1 MVNNEAT
8 NLNARFMQL
17 RGVVL
22 LRLMPL
28 LLLLLL
34 LLMLLYTSAKVNNK
48 ATSLKA
54 RFMQLL
60 LAVVADAGCGAVAAA
75 VAANAR

>member
-1 MVNNEAT
+1 MPGK
-8 NLNARFMQL
+8 
-17 RGVVL
+17 RGT
-22 LRLMPL
+22 

-34 LLMLLYTSAKVNNK
+34 LLMLLYNSAKVNNK

-60 LAVVADAGCGAVAAA
+60 LAVAADAGCGAVAAA

>member
-1 MVNNEAT
+1 
-8 NLNARFMQL
+8 
-17 RGVVL
+17 
-22 LRLMPL
+22 MP

-60 LAVVADAGCGAVAAA
+60 LAVAADAGCGAVAAA
-75 VAANAR
+75 IAANAR

>member
-1 MVNNEAT
+1 
-8 NLNARFMQL
+8 MQL
-17 RGVVL
+17 LVVVL
-22 LRLMPL
+22 LLLMP

-34 LLMLLYTSAKVNNK
+34 LLMLLYNSAKVNNK

-60 LAVVADAGCGAVAAA
+60 LAVAADAGCGVVAAAA
-75 VAANAR
+75 VAAKTR